1 MGASATM
8 RRTAAAVR
16 SSRPSPGPTT
26 RARNR
31 SAALS
36 TSAAAGSSSAPSA
49 VAGSAFVM
57 TSVPDARAAASSP
70 GTPHQTMPAP
80 ARMAAWLTNDGAP
93 VMPPEPPTTSA
104 PLNHLWASG
113 ARSGSSSARSRTS
126 GTNTEGPPRSMPMS
140 ATSTSPAWPA
150 PGWNT
155 SPGLSAEN
163 VTVCEACTASP
174 STPPVWPFTP
184 DGMSTAT
191 HGPSTA
197 STAPATHA
205 ASPSSAPRN
214 PVPNMASTNASARSS
229 ARSQSWRSTPASS
242 VNTST
247 RTPHSRRARAVTCP
261 SPPLLPLPHT
271 TTTRRPYVPPISRRT
286 VHATARPARSMSTS
300 TGVPAAIVRR
310 SASPISAGVSTGR
323 MARRA
328 SR

>member
-1 MGASATM
+1 MTGGAGGPPVCERAGGGGPERLRATGEEATDDPREEVAGPG
-8 RRTAAAVR
+8 RRQ
-16 SSRPSPGPTT
+16 P
-26 RARNR
+26 R
-31 SAALS
+31 SAGGVDRGA
-36 TSAAAGSSSAPSA
+36 
-49 VAGSAFVM
+49 
-57 TSVPDARAAASSP
+57 ARAVGDHLPRAFQQDDGVRPLGQSARRRQPVGAHLLARQVHVFARVRGEDGRRAASPQRS
-70 GTPHQTMPAP
+70 
-80 ARMAAWLTNDGAP
+80 DGAGQGGEP
-93 VMPPEPPTTSA
+93 VGVEDERD
-104 PLNHLWASG
+104 G
-113 ARSGSSSARSRTS
+113 RSGSWSARSRSS
-126 GTNTEGPPRSMPMS
+126 GTNPDGPPRSMPMS

-174 STPPVWPFTP
+174 STAPVRPFTP

-197 STAPATHA
+197 STASATHA

-214 PVPNMASTNASARSS
+214 PVPNMASTNASARSR

-247 RTPHSRRARAVTCP
+247 RTPHSRRARAVTSP

-286 VHATARPARSMSTS
+286 VHATARPARSLSTS
-300 TGVPAAIVRR
+300 TR
-310 SASPISAGVSTGR
+310 
-323 MARRA
+323 
-328 SR
+328 